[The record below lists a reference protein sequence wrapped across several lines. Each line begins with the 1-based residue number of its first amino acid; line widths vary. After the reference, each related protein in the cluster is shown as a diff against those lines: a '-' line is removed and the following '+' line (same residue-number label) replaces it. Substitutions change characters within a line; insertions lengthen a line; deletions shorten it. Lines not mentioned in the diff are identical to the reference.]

1 MNLTVI
7 LFIDTL
13 DDCGLRF
20 LLAMKH
26 YNYLLRC
33 LPLVQRGQFQRQGVS
48 SNNLV
53 WAFHSENE
61 EELLQ
66 LIPSY
71 AKGTPKWSIL
81 KELGVGWWLRNHTL
95 LKTCVEKVAKTAYQ
109 EQQDPLDAAIYYLA
123 MKKKSVVWGLFR
135 SRRDDRMTSFF
146 SNNFAEDR
154 WRKAALKNAFA
165 LLGKQRFEHA
175 AAFFLLAGALRDAI
189 EVSNERLL
197 GEMFNT
203 EVIFICSF

>member
-1 MNLTVI
+1 MYYNFFFFF
-7 LFIDTL
+7 LFTDTL

-33 LPLVQRGQFQRQGVS
+33 LPLVQRAQFQRQGIS

-71 AKGTPKWSIL
+71 GKGCPKWSIL

-109 EQQDPLDAAIYYLA
+109 ENQDPLDAAIYYLA

-135 SRRDDRMTSFF
+135 SKRDDRMTSFF
-146 SNNFAEDR
+146 ANNFSEDR

-189 EVSNERLL
+189 EVRHARRKY
-197 GEMFNT
+197 
-203 EVIFICSF
+203 V